1 MPPKIIQIATAAPV
15 GGEMALLA
23 TKPILFALNEDG
35 EVFIREWFTKKWI
48 PIDKADD

>member
-1 MPPKIIQIATAAPV
+1 MPPKIVQIMTAAPV
-15 GGEMALLA
+15 GGAVSVLA

-35 EVFIREWFTKKWI
+35 EVFIRDWSKKKWI